1 MSNIDDLIQRLC
13 PDGVDFKALG
23 EIGAVFG
30 GLTGKSR
37 SDFEVAEGAR
47 YASYMNV
54 YRNMATDVEPSDYS
68 FGRVSGKPSC
78 AAGTCS
84 SPVHP
89 RRPTSAACH
98 QCSRGS
104 RRSLCISTVSAS
116 DFALATRTAS
126 SPTS

>member
-1 MSNIDDLIQRLC
+1 MSNIDDLIQRFC

-54 YRNMATDVEPSDYS
+54 YRNMATDVEPSD
-68 FGRVSGKPSC
+68 FVLIRPGERQTQLRRGDVLFTG
-78 AAGTCS
+78 S
-84 SPVHP
+84 SETP
-89 RRPTSAACH
+89 
-98 QCSRGS
+98 
-104 RRSLCISTVSAS
+104 
-116 DFALATRTAS
+116 D
-126 SPTS
+126 